1 MPRVN
6 ITDVYLRDGLQD
18 EKCIVPTADKLAV
31 LDATLASG
39 ITSLEIASFVSA
51 TRVPQMADAEEVVRL
66 APRRDRSRYSA
77 LTLNSRG
84 VHRAAETDI
93 DVIQIVT
100 SASESHSR
108 ANAGRSPD
116 DALRDLSSAVA
127 LHPDRTFIGGVST
140 AFVCPFD
147 GVITPERL
155 VEVCER
161 MADIG
166 VSSLGLADTLGIATT
181 DQVLTGVDAVR
192 TALPELTISLHLHNA
207 HDQALDTA
215 VRAVLDLEI
224 EYFDSALAGYG
235 GCPFAPGAHGNLAT
249 EQLVD
254 TFHRAGIDTGI
265 DTDGLTAAAD
275 LARAVVDRAL
285 PLPTPASAL

>member
-1 MPRVN
+1 MPRVH

-18 EKCIVPTADKLAV
+18 EKCIVPTEDKLAV

-51 TRVPQMADAEEVVRL
+51 TRVPQMADAEEVISR
-66 APRRDRSRYSA
+66 APRRDGTRYSA
-77 LTLNSRG
+77 LTLNGRG

-100 SASESHSR
+100 SASEGHSR

-116 DALRDLSSAVA
+116 DALRDLSSAISTY
-127 LHPDRTFIGGVST
+127 PDRSFIGGVST

-155 VEVCER
+155 VEVCAR
-161 MADIG
+161 MADTG

-215 VRAVLDLEI
+215 LRAVLDLEI
-224 EYFDSALAGYG
+224 EHFDSALAGYG
-235 GCPFAPGAHGNLAT
+235 GCPFAPGAHGNLPT
-249 EQLVD
+249 EQLVEA
-254 TFHRAGIDTGI
+254 FHRAGIDTGI
-265 DTDGLTAAAD
+265 DPVSLGIAAD
-275 LARAVVDRAL
+275 LARDVVARAQ
-285 PLPTPASAL
+285 PLSTATH

>member
-1 MPRVN
+1 MRVH

-18 EKCIVPTADKLAV
+18 EKCIVPTEDKLAV

-51 TRVPQMADAEEVVRL
+51 TRVPQMADAEDVVAR
-66 APRRDRSRYSA
+66 APHRAGTRYSA
-77 LTLNSRG
+77 LTLNGRG

-100 SASESHSR
+100 SASEGHSR
-108 ANAGRSPD
+108 ANAGRSSD

-147 GVITPERL
+147 GVIAPERL

-161 MADIG
+161 MADTG

-181 DQVLTGVDAVR
+181 DQVLAGVDAVR

-207 HDQALDTA
+207 RDQALETA
-215 VRAVLDLEI
+215 VRAAIDLDI

-249 EQLVD
+249 EELVD

-265 DTDGLTAAAD
+265 DTSALATAAA
-275 LARAVVDRAL
+275 LARTVVGRGR
-285 PLPTPASAL
+285 PLLTPTH

>member
-1 MPRVN
+1 MPRVH

-18 EKCIVPTADKLAV
+18 EKCIVPTEDKLAV

-39 ITSLEIASFVSA
+39 ITTVEIASFVSP
-51 TRVPQMADAEEVVRL
+51 TRVPQMADAEEVVSR
-66 APRRDRSRYSA
+66 APRRSDIRYTA
-77 LTLNSRG
+77 LTLNGRG

-93 DVIQIVT
+93 DVIQVVT
-100 SASESHSR
+100 SASEGHSR
-108 ANAGRSPD
+108 ANAGRSSE
-116 DALRDLSSAVA
+116 DALQDLHRAVA
-127 LHPDRTFIGGVST
+127 AHPDRTFIGGVST

-147 GVITPERL
+147 GIITPARL
-155 VEVCER
+155 VEVCTR

-181 DQVLTGVDAVR
+181 DQVLAGADAVR
-192 TALPELTISLHLHNA
+192 KALPELTISLHLHNA
-207 HDQALDTA
+207 HDQALETA

-224 EYFDSALAGYG
+224 EHFDSALAGYG

-254 TFHRAGIDTGI
+254 RFHRAEIDTGI
-265 DTDGLTAAAD
+265 DTAALAAAAD
-275 LARAVVDRAL
+275 LARSVVDRAL
-285 PLPTPASAL
+285 PLPTSASAL

>member
-1 MPRVN
+1 MPRVH

-18 EKCIVPTADKLAV
+18 EKCIVPTEDKLAV

-51 TRVPQMADAEEVVRL
+51 TRVPQMADAEEVISR
-66 APRRDRSRYSA
+66 APRRDGTRYSA
-77 LTLNSRG
+77 LTLNGRG

-100 SASESHSR
+100 SASEGHSR

-116 DALRDLSSAVA
+116 DALRDLSSAVSTY
-127 LHPDRTFIGGVST
+127 PDRSFIGGVST

-161 MADIG
+161 MADTG

-207 HDQALDTA
+207 HDQALETA

-224 EYFDSALAGYG
+224 EHFDSALAGYG

-249 EQLVD
+249 EQLVEA
-254 TFHRAGIDTGI
+254 FHRAGIDTGI
-265 DTDGLTAAAD
+265 GPVSLGTAAD
-275 LARAVVDRAL
+275 LARDVVARAQ
-285 PLPTPASAL
+285 PLSTATH

>member
-1 MPRVN
+1 MPRVH

-18 EKCIVPTADKLAV
+18 EKCIVPTDDKLAV
-31 LDATLASG
+31 LDAIVESG
-39 ITSLEIASFVSA
+39 ILTAEIASFVSA
-51 TRVPQMADAEEVVRL
+51 TRVPQMADAEEIISR
-66 APRRDRSRYSA
+66 APRRDGIRYSA

-84 VHRAAETDI
+84 VHRAAETEI

-100 SASESHSR
+100 SASEGHSR

-127 LHPDRTFIGGVST
+127 QHPGRRFIGGVST

-147 GVITPERL
+147 GVITPARL

-161 MADIG
+161 MADTG
-166 VSSLGLADTLGIATT
+166 VSILGLADTLGIATT
-181 DQVLTGVDAVR
+181 DQVLSGVDAVR

-207 HDQALDTA
+207 HDQALETA
-215 VRAVLDLEI
+215 VRAALDLGI
-224 EYFDSALAGYG
+224 EYFDSAVAGYG

-249 EQLVD
+249 EELVD

-265 DTDGLTAAAD
+265 DTSALANAAA

>member
-1 MPRVN
+1 MPRVH

-18 EKCIVPTADKLAV
+18 EKCIVPTEDKLAV

-51 TRVPQMADAEEVVRL
+51 TRVPQMADAEDVVAR
-66 APRRDRSRYSA
+66 APRPAGTRYSA
-77 LTLNSRG
+77 LTLNGRG

-100 SASESHSR
+100 SASEGHSR
-108 ANAGRSPD
+108 ANAGRSSD

-147 GVITPERL
+147 GVIAPERL

-161 MADIG
+161 MADTG

-181 DQVLTGVDAVR
+181 DQVLAGVDAVR

-207 HDQALDTA
+207 HDQALETA
-215 VRAVLDLEI
+215 VRAAIDLDI

-249 EQLVD
+249 EELVD

-265 DTDGLTAAAD
+265 DTSALATAAA
-275 LARAVVDRAL
+275 LARTVVGRGR
-285 PLPTPASAL
+285 PLLSPTH